1 MSQADGDV
9 GQGGP
14 LASILAQWR
23 TARPDL
29 DASPMAVCG
38 AVWRAG
44 DRLRLGVAEN
54 LAGADLDFAGFDVLM
69 TLRRQG
75 ERGGSL
81 TPSELAKDMM
91 LSTSAMTN
99 RLDRLEKRGLIVRQ
113 ADPQDRRSLRIVLT
127 DEGFALIERLVV
139 SHVAAEERLIARL
152 DENERALLKALLA
165 KVAAGEGE

>member
-1 MSQADGDV
+1 MSQADEA

-14 LASILAQWR
+14 LDSILMQWR
-23 TARPDL
+23 RARPDI

-38 AVWRAG
+38 AIWRAAE
-44 DRLRLGVAEN
+44 RVRLGVGRN
-54 LAGADLDFAGFDVLM
+54 LVGEDLDFAGFDVLM

-99 RLDRLEKRGLIVRQ
+99 RLDRLEKRGLIARQ

-127 DEGFALIERLVV
+127 AEGFALIERLVV
-139 SHVAAEERLIARL
+139 SHVATEAALISALSPAEREQ
-152 DENERALLKALLA
+152 LKALLA
-165 KVAAGEGE
+165 KVAAGEGG

>member
-1 MSQADGDV
+1 MSQADEV

-14 LASILAQWR
+14 LDSILTQWR
-23 TARPDL
+23 RARPDI
-29 DASPMAVCG
+29 DPGPMAVCG
-38 AVWRAG
+38 AIWRAAE
-44 DRLRLGVAEN
+44 RVRLGVGRN
-54 LAGADLDFAGFDVLM
+54 LAGEDLDFAGFDVLM

-99 RLDRLEKRGLIVRQ
+99 RLDRLEKRGLIARQ
-113 ADPQDRRSLRIVLT
+113 ADPADRRSLRIVLT
-127 DEGFALIERLVV
+127 SEGFALIERLVV
-139 SHVAAEERLIARL
+139 SHVATEAALISALSPAEHEQ
-152 DENERALLKALLA
+152 LKALLA

>member
-1 MSQADGDV
+1 MSQADEA

-14 LASILAQWR
+14 LDSILAQWQR
-23 TARPDL
+23 ARPDI

-38 AVWRAG
+38 AIWRAAERV
-44 DRLRLGVAEN
+44 RLSVGRN
-54 LAGADLDFAGFDVLM
+54 LVGEDLDFAGFDVLM

-75 ERGGSL
+75 EQGGSL

-99 RLDRLEKRGLIVRQ
+99 RLDRLEKRGLIARQ

-127 DEGFALIERLVV
+127 QEGFALIERLVV
-139 SHVAAEERLIARL
+139 SHVATEAALISALSPAEQEQ
-152 DENERALLKALLA
+152 LKALLA
-165 KVAAGEGE
+165 KVAAAEGE

>member
-1 MSQADGDV
+1 MSQADEA

-14 LASILAQWR
+14 LDSILMQWR
-23 TARPDL
+23 RARPDI
-29 DASPMAVCG
+29 DASPMVVCG
-38 AVWRAG
+38 TIWRAAE
-44 DRLRLGVAEN
+44 RIRLGVGRN
-54 LAGADLDFAGFDVLM
+54 LAGEDLDFAGFDVLM

-99 RLDRLEKRGLIVRQ
+99 RLDRLERRGLIARQ
-113 ADPQDRRSLRIVLT
+113 SDPQDRRSLRIVLT

-139 SHVAAEERLIARL
+139 SHVETEERLIARL
-152 DENERALLKALLA
+152 DKAERALLTALLT

>member
-1 MSQADGDV
+1 MSQADEAN

-14 LASILAQWR
+14 LDSILAQWR
-23 TARPDL
+23 VARPDI
-29 DASPMAVCG
+29 DPSPMAVCG

-44 DRLRLGVAEN
+44 ERIRQGLAGN
-54 LAGADLDFAGFDVLM
+54 LAGAELDFAGFDVLM

-75 ERGGSL
+75 EHGGSL

-99 RLDRLEKRGLIVRQ
+99 RLDRLEKRGLIARQ
-113 ADPQDRRSLRIVLT
+113 ADPQDRRSLRILLT
-127 DEGFALIERLVV
+127 PAGFALIERLVV
-139 SHVAAEERLIARL
+139 SHVATEERLLSAL
-152 DENERALLKALLA
+152 GASEREQLKALLA